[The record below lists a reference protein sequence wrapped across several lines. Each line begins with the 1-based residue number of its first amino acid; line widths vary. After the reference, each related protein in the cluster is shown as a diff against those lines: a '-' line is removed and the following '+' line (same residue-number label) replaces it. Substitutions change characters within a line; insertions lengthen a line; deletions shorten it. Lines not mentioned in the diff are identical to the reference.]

1 VTTAAQSPADPLLD
15 VAALALHYQ
24 VPASTLRTWA
34 RLDGWRRVTDQ
45 ARPGRRGRPRVLFSV
60 GDADNSYWM
69 RLGSQN
75 NPLETSPDVRV
86 N

>member
-1 VTTAAQSPADPLLD
+1 MTAAQASPADPLLD

-24 VPASTLRTWA
+24 VPESTLRTWA

-45 ARPGRRGRPRVLFSV
+45 SRPGRRGRPRVLFSV
-60 GDADNSYWM
+60 GDADNSYWV

-75 NPLETSPDVRV
+75 NSLETAPGVRV